1 MARSYAASTS
11 SACSSTCVYSISI
24 SSWRCW
30 FSRSSSLSRRWSMA
44 FSVKRCCT
52 CFVSCSSPSLRR
64 LAEDGD
70 RSAETSRSTED
81 AASLRSSV
89 FARYSFATSL
99 FSTLITPMRGASCG
113 HGAGGRGIVRV
124 SSGAGLLAPKKNV
137 GRGRGVGESAHLRQ
151 DLQLHHLA
159 APPEHLLVIIK
170 VAQDVLPVLRVQLQR
185 VVRGLCGGH
194 AQHLDLVPGHD
205 ELVRGAEQPG
215 GGDEPSAL
223 GVDVQRAQQVDAVA
237 AGHDVAAV
245 PAVRALGL
253 GPRGRHRGGRHHGR
267 FNTGLFST
275 PSPSSTGR
283 AGASRGRLAPRPA
296 SPFVRSRS
304 DRRSGASLRGI
315 AGPECPEAGR
325 EPAPGV
331 TSCRR

>member
-11 SACSSTCVYSISI
+11 SACSSTCVYNISI

-113 HGAGGRGIVRV
+113 RI
-124 SSGAGLLAPKKNV
+124 SSFITSQHRLNTSLLSSKSHRMFCLYFV
-137 GRGRGVGESAHLRQ
+137 CIS
-151 DLQLHHLA
+151 
-159 APPEHLLVIIK
+159 
-170 VAQDVLPVLRVQLQR
+170 
-185 VVRGLCGGH
+185 
-194 AQHLDLVPGHD
+194 
-205 ELVRGAEQPG
+205 
-215 GGDEPSAL
+215 SAL
-223 GVDVQRAQQVDAVA
+223 YGVFAVGTRSTWIWSLGMTNWYAVPNSPVA
-237 AGHDVAAV
+237 ATNRARLASTSSV
-245 PAVRALGL
+245 PNRLM
-253 GPRGRHRGGRHHGR
+253 
-267 FNTGLFST
+267 
-275 PSPSSTGR
+275 PSPLDMT
-283 AGASRGRLAPRPA
+283 
-296 SPFVRSRS
+296 
-304 DRRSGASLRGI
+304 
-315 AGPECPEAGR
+315 
-325 EPAPGV
+325 
-331 TSCRR
+331 

>member
-1 MARSYAASTS
+1 
-11 SACSSTCVYSISI
+11 
-24 SSWRCW
+24 
-30 FSRSSSLSRRWSMA
+30 
-44 FSVKRCCT
+44 
-52 CFVSCSSPSLRR
+52 
-64 LAEDGD
+64 
-70 RSAETSRSTED
+70 
-81 AASLRSSV
+81 
-89 FARYSFATSL
+89 
-99 FSTLITPMRGASCG
+99 MRGASCG

-124 SSGAGLLAPKKNV
+124 SSGAGLLARKKNV
-137 GRGRGVGESAHLRQ
+137 GRGRGDGESAHLRE

-159 APPEHLLVIIK
+159 APPEHLRVIIK

-315 AGPECPEAGR
+315 AR
-325 EPAPGV
+325 PGV
-331 TSCRR
+331 PRGWAERRPFTSCTFVDASAPQRQNGCT

>member
-52 CFVSCSSPSLRR
+52 CFVSCSSSLRR

-81 AASLRSSV
+81 VASLRSSV

-124 SSGAGLLAPKKNV
+124 SSGAGLLAPKKKRWT
-137 GRGRGVGESAHLRQ
+137 GQGSRGKR
-151 DLQLHHLA
+151 
-159 APPEHLLVIIK
+159 AP
-170 VAQDVLPVLRVQLQR
+170 
-185 VVRGLCGGH
+185 
-194 AQHLDLVPGHD
+194 
-205 ELVRGAEQPG
+205 
-215 GGDEPSAL
+215 
-223 GVDVQRAQQVDAVA
+223 A
-237 AGHDVAAV
+237 AG
-245 PAVRALGL
+245 
-253 GPRGRHRGGRHHGR
+253 
-267 FNTGLFST
+267 S
-275 PSPSSTGR
+275 
-283 AGASRGRLAPRPA
+283 PA
-296 SPFVRSRS
+296 SSPRST
-304 DRRSGASLRGI
+304 A
-315 AGPECPEAGR
+315 
-325 EPAPGV
+325 
-331 TSCRR
+331 